1 MLVVLSETCPSH
13 ARMVLISTPAR
24 SRCVA
29 VVWRIVWGLTR
40 LSAKRGICSATV
52 RRAEYRVHFRFFQ
65 IGDRS
70 LSRLFERNRP
80 ELSAPCNMLR
90 TPLPNEARQRMDRGQ
105 SLVAGRHA
113 TLTPLL
119 QVVKKQPDVLGRDVI
134 DLKLIDC
141 FVDVVG
147 DKREQQHEGT

>member
-1 MLVVLSETCPSH
+1 
-13 ARMVLISTPAR
+13 
-24 SRCVA
+24 
-29 VVWRIVWGLTR
+29 
-40 LSAKRGICSATV
+40 
-52 RRAEYRVHFRFFQ
+52 
-65 IGDRS
+65 
-70 LSRLFERNRP
+70 
-80 ELSAPCNMLR
+80 MLR

-147 DKREQQHEGT
+147 DKREQQHEGVAVTALGIPRQIPLAHQMFQEKAPDPRAKRGEISHDTSPHKHTVESVATLPGAALASSSGTLAWRRG